1 MALGSV
7 SEGSLDDKIF
17 EAVSTG
23 IVCFDGGG
31 GGGDGENLRILR
43 CNRTGARAIGAAA
56 AGADGVTGKFF
67 DEVVKADFDGLKVAF
82 RKVLEDKTPL
92 TFWGCPLTDAE
103 TGEKTFWDYTVS
115 VIEDGILLLSAVE
128 VTDRIEGERSLQSA
142 VEDARQ
148 SASRLQSVVAQM
160 SDGVIVFDAS
170 GEPIKINQAAR
181 DLLGEAASIFQPKQ
195 KKTKRKTPLIT
206 RLDGKT
212 FPPGKYPWQMAYAKG
227 RESVNVEM
235 RVRRRADSEAIICIN
250 AAPLR
255 DRDDNVSGAVV
266 VLHDVT
272 ENRKLIDELR
282 EANRRLEEYNRLKA
296 EFVANMSHE
305 LRTPL
310 TAIIGFAQLMQ
321 MKTRKGDFSP
331 ETVTDG
337 LERILRN
344 GRHLLSLI
352 DEVLDLSKIEAG
364 RLTLHLEHFDIPEM
378 VEKTFGNLE
387 ALALGKNLKYSL
399 KISGDFPFAY
409 GDPARIRQI
418 LLNLISNAIKFTDS
432 GSIDVELRSE
442 DRQKWQVVVR
452 DTGIGIK
459 AENLD
464 KVFERFRQ
472 VDGSYTRTVGGFGL
486 GLAISQQLAN
496 LLGGAITVE
505 SSYKKGSTFTLT
517 LPFEVPQA
525 QKTLIAVSAHQQQSS
540 HSQPRREEPLSVAPG
555 ARSEEEK
562 DKAAGLG
569 IAAAADGEK
578 PVVLVIDDIPDSTR
592 LLTETLEN
600 AGYRVSVAHSG
611 SEGILLA
618 RELHPVAV
626 TLDVMMPG
634 MDGWRVLQAMKTDSQ
649 LAQIPVVVVSIVDN
663 KPLGYRLGAS
673 GYLVKPVEPGNLLN
687 TLNAVM
693 TAPGEKT
700 ANEYI
705 LVVDDEY
712 GVRELLISAL
722 KQGGFKTRSAA
733 SGELA
738 FSMAV
743 KRPPLAILTDLYMPG
758 GMSGFEL
765 IARLRAEPKTASI
778 PIVVITGKD
787 LLAEDRHFISGQIA
801 DVIRKGDL
809 MLSNLDERLRETLE
823 EIGVEPTN
831 GKNNAG

>member
-1 MALGSV
+1 MLRFSAGSGNKGLQQVMASELAN
-7 SEGSLDDKIF
+7 EGSLDGKIF
-17 EAVSTG
+17 ETVAAG
-23 IVCFDGGG
+23 IVCLDR
-31 GGGDGENLRILR
+31 EMRIIR
-43 CNRTGARAIGAAA
+43 CNRMGARSIGAREDI
-56 AGADGVTGKFF
+56 AGKLF
-67 DEVVKADFDGLKVAF
+67 DEVVKTNFDNVKIAF
-82 RKVLEDKTPL
+82 QKVLDDKRTR
-92 TFWGCPLTDAE
+92 TFWSFPLAAE
-103 TGEKTFWDYTVS
+103 TGEKTFWDYTIS
-115 VIEDGILLLSAVE
+115 ELEGVILLSAVE
-128 VTDRIEGERSLQSA
+128 ATDRVQGEYNLRSA
-142 VEDARQ
+142 VEDAHQ
-148 SASRLQSVVAQM
+148 YADELQSIVTQM
-160 SDGVIVFDAS
+160 SDGLIVFDAH
-170 GEPIKINQAAR
+170 GEVLKINQAAR

-195 KKTKRKTPLIT
+195 KKTKKKTPLIT

-212 FPPGKYPWQMAYAKG
+212 FPAGKYPWQLACAKG
-227 RESVNVEM
+227 KESVNVEM
-235 RVRRRADSEAIICIN
+235 RVRRRADSEAIISIN
-250 AAPLR
+250 GAPLR
-255 DRDDNVSGAVV
+255 DKKENVSGAVV

-321 MKTRKGDFSP
+321 MKTRKDDFSLV
-331 ETVTDG
+331 TVGDG

-364 RLTLHLEHFDIPEM
+364 RLTLHLEHFDIPELI
-378 VEKTFGNLE
+378 EKTFGNLE
-387 ALALGKNLKYSL
+387 SLALGKNLKYSL

-409 GDPARIRQI
+409 SDPARIRQI
-418 LLNLISNAIKFTDS
+418 LLNLISNAIKFTDA
-432 GSIDVELRSE
+432 GSIDVELRS
-442 DRQKWQVVVR
+442 DDKQKWQAVVR
-452 DTGIGIK
+452 DTGVGIK
-459 AENLD
+459 AENINT
-464 KVFERFRQ
+464 VFERFRQ
-472 VDGSYTRTVGGFGL
+472 VDGSYTRSVGGFGL
-486 GLAISQQLAN
+486 GLAISQQLAG

-505 SSYKKGSTFTLT
+505 SDYKKGSTFILT
-517 LPFEVPQA
+517 LPFIVPQA
-525 QKTLIAVSAHQQQSS
+525 RETLIAVSG
-540 HSQPRREEPLSVAPG
+540 QPQELSVLIETG
-555 ARSEEEK
+555 EK
-562 DKAAGLG
+562 EKNKAA
-569 IAAAADGEK
+569 ASTDEK
-578 PVVLVIDDIPDSTR
+578 PLILVIDDIPDSTR

-600 AGYRVSVAHSG
+600 AGYRVQIAHSG
-611 SEGILLA
+611 AEGILLA
-618 RELHPVAV
+618 RSLQPVAV

-673 GYLVKPVEPGNLLN
+673 GYLVKPVEPNNLLN
-687 TLNAVM
+687 TLNTVM
-693 TAPGEKT
+693 TSPGEK

-722 KQGGFKTRSAA
+722 KQGGYKTRSAA
-733 SGELA
+733 SGEIA
-738 FSMAV
+738 FSMAT
-743 KRPPLAILTDLYMPG
+743 KRPPMAILTDLHMPG

-765 IARLRAEPKTASI
+765 IARLRSEPETVQT
-778 PIVVITGKD
+778 PIIVITGKD

>member
-1 MALGSV
+1 L
-7 SEGSLDDKIF
+7 
-17 EAVSTG
+17 
-23 IVCFDGGG
+23 IVFA
-31 GGGDGENLRILR
+31 
-43 CNRTGARAIGAAA
+43 ARG
-56 AGADGVTGKFF
+56 
-67 DEVVKADFDGLKVAF
+67 EVV
-82 RKVLEDKTPL
+82 
-92 TFWGCPLTDAE
+92 
-103 TGEKTFWDYTVS
+103 
-115 VIEDGILLLSAVE
+115 
-128 VTDRIEGERSLQSA
+128 
-142 VEDARQ
+142 
-148 SASRLQSVVAQM
+148 
-160 SDGVIVFDAS
+160 
-170 GEPIKINQAAR
+170 KINQAAR
-181 DLLGEAASIFQPKQ
+181 DLLGEAASIFEPGQ

-212 FPPGKYPWQMAYAKG
+212 FPAGKYPWQLAFAKG
-227 RESVNVEM
+227 KESIDVEM

-255 DRDDNVSGAVV
+255 DKKENVSGAVV

-331 ETVTDG
+331 ETVSDG

-344 GRHLLSLI
+344 GRHLLNLI

-364 RLTLHLEHFDIPEM
+364 RLTLHLEHFDIPELI
-378 VEKTFGNLE
+378 EKTFGNLE
-387 ALALGKNLKYSL
+387 SLALGKNLKYRL
-399 KISGDFPFAY
+399 KVSGDFPFAY
-409 GDPARIRQI
+409 SDPARIRQI

-432 GSIDVELRSE
+432 GSIEVELRSTDKE
-442 DRQKWQVVVR
+442 KWQVIVS
-452 DTGIGIK
+452 DTGVGIK
-459 AENLD
+459 AENINT
-464 KVFERFRQ
+464 VFERFRQ
-472 VDGSYTRTVGGFGL
+472 VDGSYTRLVGGFGL
-486 GLAISQQLAN
+486 GLAISQQLAG

-505 SSYKKGSTFTLT
+505 SDYKKGSTFILT

-525 QKTLIAVSAHQQQSS
+525 RKTLIAMSG
-540 HSQPRREEPLSVAPG
+540 QPQELSVVIETVEK
-555 ARSEEEK
+555 EEN
-562 DKAAGLG
+562 KANE
-569 IAAAADGEK
+569 ADEK
-578 PVVLVIDDIPDSTR
+578 PLVLIIDDIPDSTR
-592 LLTETLEN
+592 LLSETLKN
-600 AGYRVSVAHSG
+600 AGYRVQTAHSG
-611 SEGILLA
+611 AEGILMA
-618 RELHPVAV
+618 RRLQPVAV

-673 GYLVKPVEPGNLLN
+673 GYLVKPVEPVNLLN
-687 TLNAVM
+687 TLNTVM
-693 TAPGEKT
+693 TAPSEKT
-700 ANEYI
+700 NEYI

-738 FSMAV
+738 FSMATR
-743 KRPPLAILTDLYMPG
+743 RPPRAILTDLHMPG

-765 IARLRAEPKTASI
+765 IARLRSEPETAQT
-778 PIVVITGKD
+778 PILVITGKD
-787 LLAEDRHFISGQIA
+787 LLAEDRHFMQGQIA

-809 MLSNLDERLRETLE
+809 MLSNLDERLRQTLE

>member
-1 MALGSV
+1 V
-7 SEGSLDDKIF
+7 NEGSLDDKIF
-17 EAVSTG
+17 EAVSAG

-31 GGGDGENLRILR
+31 ENLRIIR
-43 CNRTGARAIGAAA
+43 CNRAGARAIGAAGA
-56 AGADGVTGKFF
+56 AADITGKLF
-67 DEVVKADFDGLKVAF
+67 DEVVKTDFDGLKAAF

-92 TFWGCPLTDAE
+92 TFRGCPPTGAE

-115 VIEDGILLLSAVE
+115 VIEDGILLLSAGE
-128 VTDRIEGERSLQSA
+128 VTERVQGGHSLQSV

-160 SDGVIVFDAS
+160 SDGVIVFDAA
-170 GEPIKINQAAR
+170 GEAVKINQAAR
-181 DLLGEAASIFQPKQ
+181 ELLGEAASIFQLKQ

-212 FPPGKYPWQMAYAKG
+212 FPPGKYPWQLAYAKG
-227 RESVNVEM
+227 RESVNVEI
-235 RVRRRADSEAIICIN
+235 RARRRADSEAIICIN

-255 DRDDNVSGAVV
+255 DNNDSVSGAVV

-331 ETVTDG
+331 ETVSDG

-364 RLTLHLEHFDIPEM
+364 RLSLHLEHFDIPEL

-387 ALALGKNLKYSL
+387 ALALGKNLRYSL
-399 KISGDFPFAY
+399 KVSGDFPFAY
-409 GDPARIRQI
+409 ADPARIRQI

-432 GSIDVELRSE
+432 GSIEVELRSE
-442 DRQKWQVVVR
+442 DKQKWQVVVR

-525 QKTLIAVSAHQQQSS
+525 QKTLIAVSGHHQHHHQQQS
-540 HSQPRREEPLSVAPG
+540 QRQEPLSVAPG

-562 DKAAGLG
+562 NKAALTTSS
-569 IAAAADGEK
+569 AADDDK
-578 PVVLVIDDIPDSTR
+578 PLVLVIDDIPDSTR

-600 AGYRVSVAHSG
+600 AGYRVIVAHSG

-618 RELHPVAV
+618 RRLQPVAV

-634 MDGWRVLQAMKTDSQ
+634 MDGWRVLQTMKTDSQ

-673 GYLVKPVEPGNLLN
+673 GYLVKPVEPVNLLN
-687 TLNAVM
+687 TLNNVM
-693 TAPGEKT
+693 TAPGEKS

-722 KQGGFKTRSAA
+722 RQGGFKTRSAA

-743 KRPPLAILTDLYMPG
+743 KRPPLAVLTDLYMPG

-765 IARLRAEPKTASI
+765 IARLRAEPKTSRT

-787 LLAEDRHFISGQIA
+787 LLAEDRYFISGQIA

>member
-1 MALGSV
+1 MAAELAH
-7 SEGSLDDKIF
+7 EGSLDEKIF
-17 EAVSTG
+17 EAVSAG
-23 IVCFDGGG
+23 IICLDR
-31 GGGDGENLRILR
+31 EMRIIR
-43 CNRTGARAIGAAA
+43 CNRMGARSIGAGAA
-56 AGADGVTGKFF
+56 DITGKRF
-67 DEVVKADFDGLKVAF
+67 DEVVKTNFDNVKIAF
-82 RKVLEDKTPL
+82 QKVLDDKSPR
-92 TFWGCPLTDAE
+92 TFWGFPLAAE
-103 TGEKTFWDYTVS
+103 TGEKTFWDYTIS
-115 VIEDGILLLSAVE
+115 ELEGVILLSAVE
-128 VTDRIEGERSLQSA
+128 STDRVRGEYNLQSA
-142 VEDARQ
+142 VDDAHQ
-148 SASRLQSVVAQM
+148 YADELQSIVTQM
-160 SDGVIVFDAS
+160 SDGLIVFDAR
-170 GEPIKINQAAR
+170 GEVLKINQAAR

-195 KKTKRKTPLIT
+195 KKTKKKTPLIT

-212 FPPGKYPWQMAYAKG
+212 FPAGKYPWQLACAKG
-227 RESVNVEM
+227 KESVNVEM
-235 RVRRRADSEAIICIN
+235 RVRRRADSEAIISIN

-255 DRDDNVSGAVV
+255 DKKENISGAVV

-282 EANRRLEEYNRLKA
+282 RANRRLEEYNRLKA

-321 MKTRKGDFSP
+321 MKSRKDDFSP
-331 ETVTDG
+331 LTVSDG

-364 RLTLHLEHFDIPEM
+364 RLTLHLEHFDIPELL
-378 VEKTFGNLE
+378 EKTFGNLE
-387 ALALGKNLKYSL
+387 SLALGKNLKYHL

-409 GDPARIRQI
+409 SDPARIRQI
-418 LLNLISNAIKFTDS
+418 LLNLISNAIKFTDA
-432 GSIDVELRSE
+432 GAIDVELRSN

-452 DTGIGIK
+452 DTGVGIK
-459 AENLD
+459 AENINT
-464 KVFERFRQ
+464 VFERFRQ
-472 VDGSYTRTVGGFGL
+472 VDGSYTRSVGGFGL
-486 GLAISQQLAN
+486 GLAISQQLAG

-505 SSYKKGSTFTLT
+505 SDYKKGSTFILT

-525 QKTLIAVSAHQQQSS
+525 QKTLIAVSG
-540 HSQPRREEPLSVAPG
+540 QPQELSVLIETKE
-555 ARSEEEK
+555 REK
-562 DKAAGLG
+562 NKAVEST
-569 IAAAADGEK
+569 DEK
-578 PVVLVIDDIPDSTR
+578 PLILVIDDIPDSTR

-600 AGYRVSVAHSG
+600 AGYRVQIAHSG
-611 SEGILLA
+611 AQGILLA
-618 RELHPVAV
+618 RSLQPVAV

-673 GYLVKPVEPGNLLN
+673 GYLVKPVEPNNLLN
-687 TLNAVM
+687 MLSAVM
-693 TAPGEKT
+693 TAPDEK

-738 FSMAV
+738 FSMAT
-743 KRPPLAILTDLYMPG
+743 KRPPMAILTDLHMPG

-765 IARLRAEPKTASI
+765 IARLHSEPETAQT

>member
-1 MALGSV
+1 MTLGLAN
-7 SEGSLDDKIF
+7 EGSLDDKIF
-17 EAVSTG
+17 EAVSAG
-23 IVCFDGGG
+23 IVCLDQ
-31 GGGDGENLRILR
+31 NRRIIR
-43 CNRTGARAIGAAA
+43 CNRLGALSIGADDANI
-56 AGADGVTGKFF
+56 DGKLF
-67 DEVVKADFDGLKVAF
+67 DEVVKTNFNNLKAVF
-82 RKVLEDKTPL
+82 QKVLEDKRSRVL
-92 TFWGCPLTDAE
+92 RGCPLAAANNT
-103 TGEKTFWDYTVS
+103 KTFWDYTVS
-115 VIEDGILLLSAVE
+115 RLEDGILLSAVE
-128 VTDRIEGERSLQSA
+128 VSDRVQGEHNLQSA
-142 VEDARQ
+142 VEDEYQYANK
-148 SASRLQSVVAQM
+148 LQSVVAQM
-160 SDGVIVFDAS
+160 SDGVIVFDAG
-170 GEPIKINQAAR
+170 GEVVKINRAAEY
-181 DLLGEAASIFQPKQ
+181 LLGEAASIFEPKQ
-195 KKTKRKTPLIT
+195 KKKKRKTPLIT
-206 RLDGKT
+206 RLDGKN
-212 FPPGKYPWQMAYAKG
+212 FPAGKYPWQLACAKG
-227 RESVNVEM
+227 KESVNVEM
-235 RVRRRADSEAIICIN
+235 RVRREADSEAILSIN

-255 DRDDNVSGAVV
+255 DKKERLAGAVV

-321 MKTRKGDFSP
+321 MKNRKGDFSSGA
-331 ETVTDG
+331 VGDG

-344 GRHLLSLI
+344 GRHLLTLI

-364 RLTLHLEHFDIPEM
+364 RLTLHLEHFDIPEL

-387 ALALGKNLKYSL
+387 SLALGKNLKYRL
-399 KISGDFPFAY
+399 KVSGDFPFAY
-409 GDPARIRQI
+409 SDPARIRQI
-418 LLNLISNAIKFTDS
+418 LLNLISNAVKFTDT
-432 GSIDVELRSE
+432 GGIEVELRATDKE
-442 DRQKWQVVVR
+442 KWQTIVR
-452 DTGIGIK
+452 DTGVGIK
-459 AENLD
+459 AENID
-464 KVFERFRQ
+464 TVFERFRQ
-472 VDGSYTRTVGGFGL
+472 VDGSYTRLVGGFGL
-486 GLAISQQLAN
+486 GLAISQQLAG

-505 SSYKKGSTFTLT
+505 SNYKKGSTFILT

-525 QKTLIAVSAHQQQSS
+525 QKTLIAVSG
-540 HSQPRREEPLSVAPG
+540 QPQELSVLI
-555 ARSEEEK
+555 K
-562 DKAAGLG
+562 T
-569 IAAAADGEK
+569 GEK
-578 PVVLVIDDIPDSTR
+578 AENTPVEENDKPLVLIIDDIPDSTR
-592 LLTETLEN
+592 LLSETLEN
-600 AGYRVSVAHSG
+600 AGYRVQVANSG
-611 SEGILLA
+611 AEGILMA
-618 RELHPVAV
+618 RRLQPVAV

-673 GYLVKPVEPGNLLN
+673 GYLVKPVEPSNLLN
-687 TLNAVM
+687 TLNTVM
-693 TAPGEKT
+693 TAPSEK
-700 ANEYI
+700 ASEYV

-738 FSMAV
+738 FSMAT
-743 KRPPLAILTDLYMPG
+743 KRPPLAILTDLHMPG

-765 IARLRAEPKTASI
+765 IARLRSEPETAHT

-787 LLAEDRHFISGQIA
+787 LLEEDRQFIQGQIA

>member
-1 MALGSV
+1 MATGLTN
-7 SEGSLDDKIF
+7 EGRLDDKIF
-17 EAVSTG
+17 EAVSAG
-23 IVCFDGGG
+23 IICLDR
-31 GGGDGENLRILR
+31 EMRIIR
-43 CNRTGARAIGAAA
+43 CNRAGARSIGAGD
-56 AGADGVTGKFF
+56 GADITGKLF
-67 DEVVKADFDGLKVAF
+67 DEVVKTNFENVKAAF
-82 RKVLEDKTPL
+82 RKVLEDKKPR
-92 TFWGCPLTDAE
+92 TFSGFPVNA
-103 TGEKTFWDYTVS
+103 GNRGKTFWDYKIS
-115 VIEDGILLLSAVE
+115 ELDGGVLLFAVE
-128 VTDRIEGERSLQSA
+128 AGNRVQGEYSLQSA
-142 VEDARQ
+142 VDDAHQ
-148 SASRLQSVVAQM
+148 YADEPQSVVAQM
-160 SDGVIVFDAS
+160 SDGLIVFDAG
-170 GEPIKINQAAR
+170 GEVVKMNQAAAE
-181 DLLGEAASIFQPKQ
+181 LLGEAASIFEPGQ

-206 RLDGKT
+206 RLNGKT
-212 FPPGKYPWQMAYAKG
+212 FPAGKYPWQLACAKG
-227 RESVNVEM
+227 KASVNVEM
-235 RVRRRADSEAIICIN
+235 RVRRRADSEAIISIN

-255 DRDDNVSGAVV
+255 DKKQNVSGAVV

-272 ENRKLIDELR
+272 ENRKLIDELS

-321 MKTRKGDFSP
+321 MKTRKGNVAP
-331 ETVTDG
+331 ETVSDG

-364 RLTLHLEHFDIPEM
+364 RLTLHLEHFDIPELI
-378 VEKTFGNLE
+378 EKTFGNLE
-387 ALALGKNLKYSL
+387 SLALGKNLKYSL
-399 KISGDFPFAY
+399 KIAGEFPFAY
-409 GDPARIRQI
+409 SDPARIRQI
-418 LLNLISNAIKFTDS
+418 LLNLFSNAIKFTDE
-432 GSIDVELRSE
+432 GSIDVELRSS
-442 DRQKWQVVVR
+442 DKQKWQVLVR
-452 DTGIGIK
+452 DTGVGIK
-459 AENLD
+459 AENID

-472 VDGSYTRTVGGFGL
+472 VDGSYTRLVGGFGL
-486 GLAISQQLAN
+486 GLAISQQLAG

-505 SSYKKGSTFTLT
+505 SDYKKGSTFILT
-517 LPFEVPQA
+517 LPFAVPQA
-525 QKTLIAVSAHQQQSS
+525 RETLIAVSG
-540 HSQPRREEPLSVAPG
+540 QPQELSVLIEAG
-555 ARSEEEK
+555 KK
-562 DKAAGLG
+562 DDKKTVETT
-569 IAAAADGEK
+569 DEK
-578 PVVLVIDDIPDSTR
+578 PLILVIDDIPDSTR

-600 AGYRVSVAHSG
+600 AGYRVQVAHTG
-611 SEGILLA
+611 AEGILLA
-618 RELHPVAV
+618 RKLQPVAV

-673 GYLVKPVEPGNLLN
+673 GYLVKPVEPTNLLN
-687 TLNAVM
+687 TLSTVM
-693 TAPGEKT
+693 TAPGEK

-722 KQGGFKTRSAA
+722 KQGGYKTRSAA

-738 FSMAV
+738 FSMAT
-743 KRPPLAILTDLYMPG
+743 KRPPLAILTDLHMPG

-765 IARLRAEPKTASI
+765 IARLRSEPQTAQT